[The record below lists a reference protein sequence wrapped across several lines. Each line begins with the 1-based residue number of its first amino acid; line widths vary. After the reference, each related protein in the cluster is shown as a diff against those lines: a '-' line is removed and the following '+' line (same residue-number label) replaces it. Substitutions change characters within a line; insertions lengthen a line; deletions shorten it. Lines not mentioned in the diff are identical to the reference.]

1 MPAPPKDESRDSEAF
16 LSRWS
21 RRKQIGPETAI
32 VEPLPETVPDDAP
45 VDEELTDEE
54 LLAELDLPDPDTMK
68 DDADF
73 SAFMKARVP
82 ERLRRRA
89 LRTLWRSNPVL
100 ANLDELVDYGEDYTD
115 AATVMENMQTVYE
128 VGKGAAEKWKRHVA
142 ALAAAEEEEA
152 AARAA
157 EPASVVEEAR
167 KPDVVQEIAPVETR
181 SVEPIE
187 VSALPIRTAEILP
200 LPARHMRFRFD

>member
-21 RRKQIGPETAI
+21 RRKQTGPETATA
-32 VEPLPETVPDDAP
+32 EPLPETVPDDAP

-142 ALAAAEEEEA
+142 ALAEAEAEEKEGA
-152 AARAA
+152 AA
-157 EPASVVEEAR
+157 EPSPAIEEAR
-167 KPDVVQEIAPVETR
+167 KPDVAPAEAAPA
-181 SVEPIE
+181 EPLDAPAPP
-187 VSALPIRTAEILP
+187 VLTAETP
-200 LPARHMRFRFD
+200 PPAARHMRFRFD